1 MPDNTPASGPSLG
14 APTSP
19 SASGSGT
26 GGNTAAP
33 GGVGHARMS
42 LREREKQLD
51 RGASVLDL
59 GTDITFREVLR
70 IFARVVSTFRLFKAR
85 IATKLGFITVE
96 LVFRLMVA
104 PWPGKVVV
112 DHVILGAP
120 IGDASGFPTYLAPLV
135 LLLNGMGPVEMM
147 LWVFLLGVFMVTVFG
162 FTTSRGAGRSP
173 SGAPTGASAG
183 SSGGAT
189 VLSPQGHGTLAQG
202 HDIATQTENQ
212 ANMGSGLMAGI
223 LGVIDFR
230 VHLRLSQSLNH
241 FLRTQVAGKLRS
253 LPMTTLD
260 DLRIG
265 DSVYRVL
272 YDSTSANML
281 LHGIAL
287 GLYSGLLGV
296 VITLYIMLT
305 YFGAASEVIVL
316 GMLAL
321 PIVFLIELPFAR
333 MARRRGQASRAS
345 GSRTTSNIEEGMSN
359 VLAVQ
364 SLGGNERE
372 SRRFRR
378 ASAESFKRFRTEWFV
393 VLTYRQAFSLALM
406 LSQVLFFLVMAG
418 RVIDGTFTAGDYFV
432 LTYYFFVLSA
442 TFGAW
447 GFMYTEWQR
456 YIAGMRRVFF
466 LMDLPGERS
475 RDGVEL
481 GGIKRGVEMKGV
493 GLVYPDGRRALR
505 HVDLEARI
513 GEIVAF
519 VGPTGA
525 GKTSLAYMV
534 PAFVQATEGT
544 VSIDGVDLKD
554 VAVES
559 LREQVSYVFQETQL
573 FSDSILENIRYG
585 NRDATEAQ
593 VERAARIAGA
603 HDFIAAL
610 PDGYR
615 TNLGTVTTKLSV
627 GQKQRIAI
635 ARGLLRDARIL
646 ILDEPTS
653 ALDPETEAYLVDAL
667 HEAAKDR
674 LVIIIAHRLS
684 TIAHADRICFLEDG
698 EVRESGSHEELMAI
712 PDGRYREYVS
722 LQAGSQA

>member
-1 MPDNTPASGPSLG
+1 MAEAARASRP
-14 APTSP
+14 
-19 SASGSGT
+19 
-26 GGNTAAP
+26 
-33 GGVGHARMS
+33 S
-42 LREREKQLD
+42 LREHEKQLD
-51 RGASVLDL
+51 RAASVLDL
-59 GTDITFREVLR
+59 GTDISFREVLR
-70 IFARVVSTFRLFKAR
+70 IFARVVSTFGLFKAR

-96 LVFRLMVA
+96 LAFRLLVA

-112 DHVILGAP
+112 DHVILGMP
-120 IGDASGFPTYLAPLV
+120 IGDASGFPAFLAPAV
-135 LLLNGMGPVEMM
+135 LLLDGMGPVEMM

-189 VLSPQGHGTLAQG
+189 ALTPQGLGTLAQG
-202 HDIATQTENQ
+202 HDIATQTENL
-212 ANMGSGLMAGI
+212 ANLGSGLMAGI
-223 LGVIDFR
+223 LGFIDFR
-230 VHLRLSQSLNH
+230 VHLRLSQSMNH
-241 FLRTQVAGKLRS
+241 FLRTRVAGKLRS

-272 YDSTSANML
+272 YDTTSANML

-296 VITLYIMLT
+296 VITLYIMFT
-305 YFGAASEVIVL
+305 YFGAAPEVIVL

-345 GSRTTSNIEEGMSN
+345 GSSTTSNIEEGMSN

-372 SRRFRR
+372 ARRFRR
-378 ASAESFKRFRTEWFV
+378 ASAESFKRFRTEWFL
-393 VLTYRQAFSLALM
+393 VLTVRQAFSLALM
-406 LSQVLFFLVMAG
+406 LGQVLFFIVMAG

-432 LTYYFFVLSA
+432 LTYYYFVLSA

-447 GFMYTEWQR
+447 GFVYTEWQG

-466 LMDLPGERS
+466 LMGLPEEKT

-481 GGIKRGVEMKGV
+481 DRIKRGVEMRGV
-493 GLVYPDGRRALR
+493 GLTYPDGRRALR
-505 HVDLEARI
+505 NVDLEARI

-544 VSIDGVDLKD
+544 VSIDGVDLTD

-559 LREQVSYVFQETQL
+559 LRKQVSYVFQETQL

-585 NRDATEAQ
+585 NPAATEAQ
-593 VERAARIAGA
+593 VERAARVAGA

-615 TNLGTVTTKLSV
+615 TNLGTVTSKLSV

-635 ARGLLRDARIL
+635 ARGLLREARIL

-667 HEAAKDR
+667 HEAAKDK

-684 TIAHADRICFLEDG
+684 TIANADRICFLEDG
-698 EVRESGSHEELMAI
+698 EVRESGTHEELMAM

>member
-1 MPDNTPASGPSLG
+1 MAEAARASRP
-14 APTSP
+14 
-19 SASGSGT
+19 
-26 GGNTAAP
+26 
-33 GGVGHARMS
+33 S
-42 LREREKQLD
+42 LREHENQLD
-51 RGASVLDL
+51 RAAGVLDL
-59 GTDITFREVLR
+59 GTDIGFREVLR

-112 DHVILGAP
+112 DHVILGMP
-120 IGDASGFPTYLAPLV
+120 IGDASGFPAYLVPLV
-135 LLLNGMGPVEMM
+135 LLLDGMGPVEMM

-189 VLSPQGHGTLAQG
+189 ALTPQGHGTLAQG

-212 ANMGSGLMAGI
+212 ANLGSGLMAGI
-223 LGVIDFR
+223 LGFVDFR
-230 VHLRLSQSLNH
+230 VHLRLMQSMNH

-272 YDSTSANML
+272 YDTTSVSAL

-296 VITLYIMLT
+296 VITLTIMFT
-305 YFGAASEVIVL
+305 YFGAAPEVIVL
-316 GMLAL
+316 GVLAL

-345 GSRTTSNIEEGMSN
+345 GSSTTSNIEEGMSN

-372 SRRFRR
+372 GQRFRR
-378 ASAESFKRFRTEWFV
+378 ASAESFKRFRTEWFL
-393 VLTYRQAFSLALM
+393 VLTVRQAFSLALM
-406 LSQVLFFLVMAG
+406 LSQVLFFIVMAG

-432 LTYYFFVLSA
+432 LAYYFFVLSA

-456 YIAGMRRVFF
+456 DIAGMRRVFF
-466 LMDLPGERS
+466 LMDLPPEKT
-475 RDGVEL
+475 RDGIEL
-481 GGIKRGVEMKGV
+481 DKIERGVEMKAV
-493 GLVYPDGRRALR
+493 GLTYPDGRRALR
-505 HVDLEARI
+505 NVDLEARI
-513 GEIVAF
+513 GEIVAL

-534 PAFVQATEGT
+534 PAFVQATEGA

-559 LREQVSYVFQETQL
+559 LRKQVSYVFQETQL

-585 NRDATEAQ
+585 NPGATEAQ
-593 VERAARIAGA
+593 VERAARVAGA

-615 TNLGTVTTKLSV
+615 TNLGTVTSKLSV

-653 ALDPETEAYLVDAL
+653 ALDPETEGYLVDAL

-684 TIAHADRICFLEDG
+684 TIANADRICFLEDG
-698 EVRESGSHEELMAI
+698 EVRESGSHEELMAV
-712 PDGRYREYVS
+712 PDGRYREYVA
-722 LQAGSQA
+722 LQAGSR

>member
-1 MPDNTPASGPSLG
+1 MAEAARASRP
-14 APTSP
+14 
-19 SASGSGT
+19 
-26 GGNTAAP
+26 
-33 GGVGHARMS
+33 S
-42 LREREKQLD
+42 LREHEKQLD
-51 RGASVLDL
+51 RAASVLDL
-59 GTDITFREVLR
+59 GTDISFREVLR
-70 IFARVVSTFRLFKAR
+70 IFARVISTFRLFKAR

-112 DHVILGAP
+112 DHVILGMP
-120 IGDASGFPTYLAPLV
+120 IGDASGFPAFLAPAV
-135 LLLNGMGPVEMM
+135 LLLDGMGPVEMM
-147 LWVFLLGVFMVTVFG
+147 LWVFLLGAFMVTVFG

-189 VLSPQGHGTLAQG
+189 ALTPQGLGTLAQG

-212 ANMGSGLMAGI
+212 ANLGSGLMAGI
-223 LGVIDFR
+223 LGFIDFR
-230 VHLRLSQSLNH
+230 VHLRLSQSMNH
-241 FLRTQVAGKLRS
+241 FLRTRVAGKLRS

-296 VITLYIMLT
+296 VITLYIMFT
-305 YFGAASEVIVL
+305 YFGAAPEVIVL

-333 MARRRGQASRAS
+333 MSRRRGQASRAS
-345 GSRTTSNIEEGMSN
+345 GSSTTSNIEEGMSN

-372 SRRFRR
+372 SQRLRR
-378 ASAESFKRFRTEWFV
+378 ASAESFKRFRTEWFL
-393 VLTYRQAFSLALM
+393 VLTYRQAFSLALL
-406 LSQVLFFLVMAG
+406 LSQVLFFIVMAG

-456 YIAGMRRVFF
+456 DIAGMRRVFF
-466 LMDLPGERS
+466 LMDLPAEKT

-481 GGIKRGVEMKGV
+481 DRIKRGVEMKGV
-493 GLVYPDGRRALR
+493 GLTYPDGRRALR
-505 HVDLEARI
+505 NVDLEARI

-525 GKTSLAYMV
+525 GKTSLAYTV

-544 VSIDGVDLKD
+544 VKVDGVDLKD

-559 LREQVSYVFQETQL
+559 LRKQVSYVFQETQL

-585 NRDATEAQ
+585 NPAATEAQ
-593 VERAARIAGA
+593 VERAARVAGA

-615 TNLGTVTTKLSV
+615 TNLGTVTSKLSV

-635 ARGLLRDARIL
+635 ARGILRDARIV

-667 HEAAKDR
+667 NEAAKDR

-684 TIAHADRICFLEDG
+684 TIANADRICFLEDG
-698 EVRESGSHEELMAI
+698 EVRESGTHEELMAM

>member
-33 GGVGHARMS
+33 GGAEHSRMS
-42 LREREKQLD
+42 LRERETQLD
-51 RGASVLDL
+51 RAASVLDL

-85 IATKLGFITVE
+85 ILAKLGFITVE

-135 LLLNGMGPVEMM
+135 LLLDGMGPVEMM

-173 SGAPTGASAG
+173 SGAPTGTSAG

-305 YFGAASEVIVL
+305 YFGAASEVVVL

-345 GSRTTSNIEEGMSN
+345 GSTTTSNIEEGMSN

-372 SRRFRR
+372 SRRFRQ

-406 LSQVLFFLVMAG
+406 LSQVLFFIVMAG
-418 RVIDGTFTAGDYFV
+418 RVIDGTFTAGDFFV

-635 ARGLLRDARIL
+635 ARGLLRDARVL

-667 HEAAKDR
+667 HEAVKDR

-684 TIAHADRICFLEDG
+684 TIAHADRIYFLEAG
-698 EVRESGSHEELMAI
+698 EVRESGSHEELMAV
-712 PDGRYREYVS
+712 PDGRYREYVL
-722 LQAGSQA
+722 LQAGAG

>member
-19 SASGSGT
+19 SASRSGT

-33 GGVGHARMS
+33 GGAGHARMS

-51 RGASVLDL
+51 RAASVLDL
-59 GTDITFREVLR
+59 GADITFREVLR

-85 IATKLGFITVE
+85 ILAKLGFITVE

-135 LLLNGMGPVEMM
+135 LLLDGMGPVEMM
-147 LWVFLLGVFMVTVFG
+147 LWVFLLGVFTVTVFG

-189 VLSPQGHGTLAQG
+189 ILSPQGHGTLAQG

-316 GMLAL
+316 GMFAL

-505 HVDLEARI
+505 NVDLEARI
-513 GEIVAF
+513 GEITAI

-554 VAVES
+554 VSVDS
-559 LREQVSYVFQETQL
+559 LRDQVSYVFQETQL
-573 FSDSILENIRYG
+573 FSDSILENIRFG
-585 NRDATEAQ
+585 NRDATEEQ
-593 VERAARIAGA
+593 VERAARTAGA

-684 TIAHADRICFLEDG
+684 TVAHADRIYFLEDG
-698 EVRESGSHEELMAI
+698 EVRESGSHEELTAI

-722 LQAGSQA
+722 LQAGAG

>member
-1 MPDNTPASGPSLG
+1 
-14 APTSP
+14 
-19 SASGSGT
+19 
-26 GGNTAAP
+26 
-33 GGVGHARMS
+33 
-42 LREREKQLD
+42 
-51 RGASVLDL
+51 
-59 GTDITFREVLR
+59 
-70 IFARVVSTFRLFKAR
+70 
-85 IATKLGFITVE
+85 
-96 LVFRLMVA
+96 
-104 PWPGKVVV
+104 
-112 DHVILGAP
+112 
-120 IGDASGFPTYLAPLV
+120 
-135 LLLNGMGPVEMM
+135 
-147 LWVFLLGVFMVTVFG
+147 
-162 FTTSRGAGRSP
+162 
-173 SGAPTGASAG
+173 
-183 SSGGAT
+183 
-189 VLSPQGHGTLAQG
+189 
-202 HDIATQTENQ
+202 
-212 ANMGSGLMAGI
+212 
-223 LGVIDFR
+223 
-230 VHLRLSQSLNH
+230 
-241 FLRTQVAGKLRS
+241 
-253 LPMTTLD
+253 
-260 DLRIG
+260 
-265 DSVYRVL
+265 
-272 YDSTSANML
+272 
-281 LHGIAL
+281 
-287 GLYSGLLGV
+287 LGV
-296 VITLYIMLT
+296 VITLYIMFT
-305 YFGAASEVIVL
+305 YFGAAPEVIVL

-345 GSRTTSNIEEGMSN
+345 GSSTTSNIEEGMSN

-372 SRRFRR
+372 GQRFRQ
-378 ASAESFKRFRTEWFV
+378 ASAESFKRFRTEWFL

-406 LSQVLFFLVMAG
+406 LGQVLFFIVMAG

-432 LTYYFFVLSA
+432 LTYYYFVLSA

-447 GFMYTEWQR
+447 GFVYTEWQG
-456 YIAGMRRVFF
+456 YVAGMRRVFF
-466 LMDLPGERS
+466 LMDLPEEKT

-481 GGIKRGVEMKGV
+481 DWIKRGVEMKGV
-493 GLVYPDGRRALR
+493 GLTYPDGRRALR
-505 HVDLEARI
+505 NVDLEARI

-544 VSIDGVDLKD
+544 VKVDGVDLKD

-559 LREQVSYVFQETQL
+559 LRKEVSYVFQETQL

-585 NRDATEAQ
+585 NQGATEAQ
-593 VERAARIAGA
+593 VERAARTAGA

-610 PDGYR
+610 PDGYG
-615 TNLGTVTTKLSV
+615 TNLGTVTSKLSV

-667 HEAAKDR
+667 HEAAKDK

-684 TIAHADRICFLEDG
+684 TIANADRICFLEGG
-698 EVRESGSHEELMAI
+698 EVRESGSHEELMAT

>member
-1 MPDNTPASGPSLG
+1 MAEAAGASRP
-14 APTSP
+14 
-19 SASGSGT
+19 
-26 GGNTAAP
+26 
-33 GGVGHARMS
+33 S
-42 LREREKQLD
+42 LREHEKQLD
-51 RGASVLDL
+51 RAASVLDL
-59 GTDITFREVLR
+59 GTDIGFREVLR

-112 DHVILGAP
+112 DHVILGMP
-120 IGDASGFPTYLAPLV
+120 IGDASGFPAYLAPAV
-135 LLLNGMGPVEMM
+135 LLLDGMGPVEMM
-147 LWVFLLGVFMVTVFG
+147 LWVLLLGVFMVTVFG
-162 FTTSRGAGRSP
+162 FTTGRGAGRSP

-189 VLSPQGHGTLAQG
+189 ALTPQGLGTLAQG

-212 ANMGSGLMAGI
+212 ANLGSGLMAGI
-223 LGVIDFR
+223 LGFIDFR
-230 VHLRLSQSLNH
+230 VHLRLSQSMNH
-241 FLRTQVAGKLRS
+241 FLRTRVAGKLRS

-296 VITLYIMLT
+296 VITLYIMFT
-305 YFGAASEVIVL
+305 YFGAAPEVIVL

-321 PIVFLIELPFAR
+321 PIVFLFEFPFAR
-333 MARRRGQASRAS
+333 MSRRRGQASRAS
-345 GSRTTSNIEEGMSN
+345 GSSTTSNIEEGMSN

-372 SRRFRR
+372 GQRFRR
-378 ASAESFKRFRTEWFV
+378 ASAESFKRFRTEWFL

-406 LSQVLFFLVMAG
+406 LSQVLFFIVMAG

-456 YIAGMRRVFF
+456 DIAGMRRVFF
-466 LMDLPGERS
+466 LMDLPGEKT

-481 GGIKRGVEMKGV
+481 DRIRRGVEMKGV
-493 GLVYPDGRRALR
+493 GLTYPDGRRALR
-505 HVDLEARI
+505 NVNLEARI

-519 VGPTGA
+519 AGPTGA

-534 PAFVQATEGT
+534 PAFVQPTEGT
-544 VSIDGVDLKD
+544 VKVDGVDLKD

-559 LREQVSYVFQETQL
+559 LRKQVSYVFQETQL

-585 NRDATEAQ
+585 NPAATEAQ
-593 VERAARIAGA
+593 VERAARVAGA

-615 TNLGTVTTKLSV
+615 TNLGTVTSKLSV

-635 ARGLLRDARIL
+635 ARGLLREARIL

-684 TIAHADRICFLEDG
+684 TIANADRIYFLEDG
-698 EVRESGSHEELMAI
+698 EVREQGTHEELMAV
-712 PDGRYREYVS
+712 PEGRYREYVS
-722 LQAGSQA
+722 LQAGSR

>member
-1 MPDNTPASGPSLG
+1 MAEAAGASRPSF
-14 APTSP
+14 
-19 SASGSGT
+19 
-26 GGNTAAP
+26 
-33 GGVGHARMS
+33 
-42 LREREKQLD
+42 REGEKQLD
-51 RGASVLDL
+51 RAASVLDL
-59 GTDITFREVLR
+59 GTDIPFREVLR

-112 DHVILGAP
+112 DHIILGAP
-120 IGDASGFPTYLAPLV
+120 IGDASGFPAYLAPAV
-135 LLLNGMGPVEMM
+135 LLLDGMGPVEMM

-189 VLSPQGHGTLAQG
+189 ALTPQGHGTLAQG
-202 HDIATQTENQ
+202 HDIATQTENL

-223 LGVIDFR
+223 LGFLDFR
-230 VHLRLSQSLNH
+230 VHLRLSQSMNH
-241 FLRTQVAGKLRS
+241 FLRTRVARKLRR

-272 YDSTSANML
+272 YDTTSANML

-296 VITLYIMLT
+296 VITLSIMFT
-305 YFGAASEVIVL
+305 YFGAAPEVIVL

-345 GSRTTSNIEEGMSN
+345 GSSTTSNIEEGMSN

-372 SRRFRR
+372 GERFRKASEESFRRFRW
-378 ASAESFKRFRTEWFV
+378 EWFL
-393 VLTYRQAFSLALM
+393 VLTYRQAFSLALL
-406 LSQVLFFLVMAG
+406 LSQVVFFIVMAG

-456 YIAGMRRVFF
+456 DIAGMRRVFF
-466 LMDLPGERS
+466 LMDLPAEKA
-475 RDGVEL
+475 RDGIQLDRV
-481 GGIKRGVEMKGV
+481 KRGVEMKGV

-505 HVDLEARI
+505 DVDLEARI

-525 GKTSLAYMV
+525 GKTSLAYLV

-544 VSIDGVDLKD
+544 VSSDGVDLKD
-554 VAVES
+554 VSVES

-585 NRDATEAQ
+585 NPAATEAQ
-593 VERAARIAGA
+593 VERAARVAGA

-615 TNLGTVTTKLSV
+615 TNLGTVTSKLSV

-684 TIAHADRICFLEDG
+684 TIANADRIYFLEQG
-698 EVRESGSHEELMAI
+698 EVRESGSHEQLMAI

-722 LQAGSQA
+722 LQAGAA

>member
-1 MPDNTPASGPSLG
+1 MAEAAGASRPSF
-14 APTSP
+14 
-19 SASGSGT
+19 
-26 GGNTAAP
+26 
-33 GGVGHARMS
+33 
-42 LREREKQLD
+42 REGEKQLD
-51 RGASVLDL
+51 RAASVLDL
-59 GTDITFREVLR
+59 GTDIPVREVLR

-112 DHVILGAP
+112 DHIILGAP
-120 IGDASGFPTYLAPLV
+120 IGDASGFPAYLAPAV
-135 LLLNGMGPVEMM
+135 LLLDGMGPVEMM

-189 VLSPQGHGTLAQG
+189 ALTPQGHGTLAQG
-202 HDIATQTENQ
+202 HDIATQTENL

-223 LGVIDFR
+223 LGFLDFR
-230 VHLRLSQSLNH
+230 VHLRLSQSMNH
-241 FLRTQVAGKLRS
+241 FLRTRVAGKLRS
-253 LPMTTLD
+253 LSMTTLD

-272 YDSTSANML
+272 YDTTSANML

-296 VITLYIMLT
+296 VITLSIMFT
-305 YFGAASEVIVL
+305 YFGAAPEVIVL
-316 GMLAL
+316 GVLAL

-345 GSRTTSNIEEGMSN
+345 GSSTTSNIEEGMSN

-372 SRRFRR
+372 GERFRK
-378 ASAESFKRFRTEWFV
+378 ASAESFRRFRWEWFL
-393 VLTYRQAFSLALM
+393 VLTYRQAFSLALL
-406 LSQVLFFLVMAG
+406 LSQVVFFIVMAG

-456 YIAGMRRVFF
+456 DIAGMRRVFF
-466 LMDLPGERS
+466 LMDLPAEKA
-475 RDGVEL
+475 RDGVGL
-481 GGIKRGVEMKGV
+481 DRIKRGVEMNGV

-505 HVDLEARI
+505 DVDLEARI

-519 VGPTGA
+519 AGPTGA

-544 VSIDGVDLKD
+544 VSVDGVDLKD
-554 VAVES
+554 VSVES

-573 FSDSILENIRYG
+573 FSDSIAENIRYG
-585 NRDATEAQ
+585 NPAATEAQ

-603 HDFIAAL
+603 HDFITAL

-615 TNLGTVTTKLSV
+615 TNLGTVTSKLSV

-684 TIAHADRICFLEDG
+684 TIANADRIYFLEQG
-698 EVRESGSHEELMAI
+698 EVRESGSHEQLMAI

-722 LQAGSQA
+722 LQAGAA

>member
-1 MPDNTPASGPSLG
+1 MSE
-14 APTSP
+14 
-19 SASGSGT
+19 
-26 GGNTAAP
+26 AARA
-33 GGVGHARMS
+33 ARPS
-42 LREREKQLD
+42 LREHEKQLD
-51 RGASVLDL
+51 RAASVLDL
-59 GTDITFREVLR
+59 GTDIPFRQVLR
-70 IFARVVSTFRLFKAR
+70 IFARIVSTFRLFRAR

-112 DHVILGAP
+112 DHVILGMP
-120 IGDASGFPTYLAPLV
+120 IGDAAGFPAYLVPLV
-135 LLLNGMGPVEMM
+135 LLLDGMGSVEMM

-189 VLSPQGHGTLAQG
+189 ALSPQGHGTLAQG

-212 ANMGSGLMAGI
+212 ANLGSGLMAGV
-223 LGVIDFR
+223 LGFIDFR
-230 VHLRLSQSLNH
+230 VHLRLVQSLNH
-241 FLRTQVAGKLRS
+241 LLRTQVAGKLRS

-272 YDSTSANML
+272 YDTTSVSAL

-296 VITLYIMLT
+296 VITLYIMFT
-305 YFGAASEVIVL
+305 YFGAAPEVIVL

-333 MARRRGQASRAS
+333 MSRRRGQASRAS
-345 GSRTTSNIEEGMSN
+345 GSSTTSNIEEGMSN

-372 SRRFRR
+372 GQRFRR
-378 ASAESFKRFRTEWFV
+378 ASAESFKRFRTEWFL
-393 VLTYRQAFSLALM
+393 VLTYRQAFSLALL
-406 LSQVLFFLVMAG
+406 LSQVLFFIVMAG

-456 YIAGMRRVFF
+456 DIAGMRRVFF
-466 LMDLPGERS
+466 LMDLPAEKTRE
-475 RDGVEL
+475 GVKL
-481 GGIKRGVEMKGV
+481 GRIERGVEMKGAA
-493 GLVYPDGRRALR
+493 LTYPDGRRALR
-505 HVDLEARI
+505 NVDLEARI
-513 GEIVAF
+513 GEIVAV

-544 VSIDGVDLKD
+544 VKVDDVDLKD

-585 NRDATEAQ
+585 NPAATEVQ

-615 TNLGTVTTKLSV
+615 TNLGTVTSKLSV

-635 ARGLLRDARIL
+635 ARGLLRGARIL

-684 TIAHADRICFLEDG
+684 TIANADRIYFLEDG
-698 EVRESGSHEELMAI
+698 EVRESGSHEALMAM
-712 PDGRYREYVS
+712 PEGRYREYVS
-722 LQAGSQA
+722 LQAGSR

>member
-1 MPDNTPASGPSLG
+1 MGEAAGASRPSF
-14 APTSP
+14 
-19 SASGSGT
+19 
-26 GGNTAAP
+26 
-33 GGVGHARMS
+33 
-42 LREREKQLD
+42 REGEKQLD
-51 RGASVLDL
+51 RAASVLDL
-59 GTDITFREVLR
+59 GTDIPVREVLR

-112 DHVILGAP
+112 DHIILGAP
-120 IGDASGFPTYLAPLV
+120 IGDASGFPAYLAPAV
-135 LLLNGMGPVEMM
+135 LLLDGMGPVEMM

-189 VLSPQGHGTLAQG
+189 ALTPQGHGTLAQG
-202 HDIATQTENQ
+202 HDIATQTENL

-223 LGVIDFR
+223 LGFLDFR
-230 VHLRLSQSLNH
+230 VHLRLSQSMNH
-241 FLRTQVAGKLRS
+241 FLRTRVARKLRS

-272 YDSTSANML
+272 YDTTSANML

-296 VITLYIMLT
+296 VITLSIMFT
-305 YFGAASEVIVL
+305 YYGGAPEVIVL

-321 PIVFLIELPFAR
+321 PIVLLIELPFAR

-345 GSRTTSNIEEGMSN
+345 GSSTTSNIEEGMSN

-372 SRRFRR
+372 GERFRKASEESFRRFRW
-378 ASAESFKRFRTEWFV
+378 EWFL
-393 VLTYRQAFSLALM
+393 VLTYRQAFSLALL
-406 LSQVLFFLVMAG
+406 LSQVVFFIVMAG

-456 YIAGMRRVFF
+456 DIAGMRRVFF
-466 LMDLPGERS
+466 LMDLPAEKA
-475 RDGVEL
+475 RDGVGL
-481 GGIKRGVEMKGV
+481 DRIKRGVEMNGV

-505 HVDLEARI
+505 DVDLEARI

-519 VGPTGA
+519 AGPTGA

-554 VAVES
+554 VSVES
-559 LREQVSYVFQETQL
+559 LRKQVSYVFQETQL

-585 NRDATEAQ
+585 NPAATEAQ
-593 VERAARIAGA
+593 VERAARVAGA

-615 TNLGTVTTKLSV
+615 TNLGTVTSKLSV

-684 TIAHADRICFLEDG
+684 TIAHADRIYFLEQG
-698 EVRESGSHEELMAI
+698 EVRESGSHEELMAL

-722 LQAGSQA
+722 LQAGSR

>member
-1 MPDNTPASGPSLG
+1 MAEAARASRPSF
-14 APTSP
+14 
-19 SASGSGT
+19 
-26 GGNTAAP
+26 
-33 GGVGHARMS
+33 
-42 LREREKQLD
+42 REGEKQLD
-51 RGASVLDL
+51 RAASVLDL

-85 IATKLGFITVE
+85 ILAKLGFITVE

-135 LLLNGMGPVEMM
+135 LLLDGMGPVEMM

-189 VLSPQGHGTLAQG
+189 ILSPQGHGTLAQG

-378 ASAESFKRFRTEWFV
+378 ASAESFERFRTEWFV

-585 NRDATEAQ
+585 NRDATEEQ

-610 PDGYR
+610 PDGYG
-615 TNLGTVTTKLSV
+615 TNLGTVTSKLSV

-684 TIAHADRICFLEDG
+684 TIAHADRIYFLEAG
-698 EVRESGSHEELMAI
+698 EVRESGSHEELMAV

-722 LQAGSQA
+722 LQAGSHA

>member
-1 MPDNTPASGPSLG
+1 MIAEAAGASRPSF
-14 APTSP
+14 
-19 SASGSGT
+19 
-26 GGNTAAP
+26 
-33 GGVGHARMS
+33 
-42 LREREKQLD
+42 REHEKQLD
-51 RGASVLDL
+51 RAASVLDL
-59 GTDITFREVLR
+59 GADISFREVLR
-70 IFARVVSTFRLFKAR
+70 IFARVVSTFRLFAGR

-112 DHVILGAP
+112 DHVILGMP
-120 IGDASGFPTYLAPLV
+120 IGDASGFPAYLAPLV
-135 LLLNGMGPVEMM
+135 LLLDGMGPVEMM

-189 VLSPQGHGTLAQG
+189 ALSPQGHGTLAQG

-212 ANMGSGLMAGI
+212 ANLGSGLMAGI
-223 LGVIDFR
+223 LGFVDFR
-230 VHLRLSQSLNH
+230 VHLRLMQSMNH

-272 YDSTSANML
+272 YDTTSVSAL

-296 VITLYIMLT
+296 VITLYIMFT
-305 YFGAASEVIVL
+305 YFGAAPEVIVL

-345 GSRTTSNIEEGMSN
+345 GSTTTSNIEEGMSN

-372 SRRFRR
+372 GQRFRR
-378 ASAESFKRFRTEWFV
+378 ASAESFKRFRTEWLL

-406 LSQVLFFLVMAG
+406 LSQVLFFIVMAG

-456 YIAGMRRVFF
+456 DIAGMRRVFF
-466 LMDLPGERS
+466 LMDLPPERS

-481 GGIKRGVEMKGV
+481 DRIKRGVEMNGV
-493 GLVYPDGRRALR
+493 GLTYPDGRRALR
-505 HVDLEARI
+505 NVDLEARV

-544 VSIDGVDLKD
+544 VKVDGVDLKD

-559 LREQVSYVFQETQL
+559 LRKQVSYVFQETQL

-585 NRDATEAQ
+585 NPAATEAQ
-593 VERAARIAGA
+593 VERAARVAGA

-615 TNLGTVTTKLSV
+615 TNLGTVTSKLSV

-635 ARGLLRDARIL
+635 ARGLLREARIL

-684 TIAHADRICFLEDG
+684 TIANADRIYFLEDG
-698 EVRESGSHEELMAI
+698 EVRESGSHEELMAT

>member
-1 MPDNTPASGPSLG
+1 MAEAARASRP
-14 APTSP
+14 
-19 SASGSGT
+19 
-26 GGNTAAP
+26 
-33 GGVGHARMS
+33 S
-42 LREREKQLD
+42 LREHEKQLD
-51 RGASVLDL
+51 RTASVLDL
-59 GTDITFREVLR
+59 GTDISFRDVLC
-70 IFARVVSTFRLFKAR
+70 IFARVVSTFGLFKAR

-96 LVFRLMVA
+96 LAFRLLVA

-112 DHVILGAP
+112 DHVILGMP
-120 IGDASGFPTYLAPLV
+120 IGDASGFPAFLAPAV
-135 LLLNGMGPVEMM
+135 LLLDGMGPVEMM
-147 LWVFLLGVFMVTVFG
+147 LWVFLLGVFTVTVFG

-189 VLSPQGHGTLAQG
+189 ALTPQGLGTLAQG

-212 ANMGSGLMAGI
+212 ANLGSGLMAGI
-223 LGVIDFR
+223 LGFIDFR
-230 VHLRLSQSLNH
+230 VHLRLSQSMNH
-241 FLRTQVAGKLRS
+241 FLRTRVAGKLRS

-265 DSVYRVL
+265 DTVYRVL

-296 VITLYIMLT
+296 VITLYIMFT
-305 YFGAASEVIVL
+305 YFGAAPEVIVL

-345 GSRTTSNIEEGMSN
+345 GSSTTSNIEEGMSN

-372 SRRFRR
+372 GQRFRQ
-378 ASAESFKRFRTEWFV
+378 ASAESFKRFRTEWFL
-393 VLTYRQAFSLALM
+393 VLTVRQAFSLALM
-406 LSQVLFFLVMAG
+406 LGQ
-418 RVIDGTFTAGDYFV
+418 T
-432 LTYYFFVLSA
+432 
-442 TFGAW
+442 
-447 GFMYTEWQR
+447 
-456 YIAGMRRVFF
+456 
-466 LMDLPGERS
+466 
-475 RDGVEL
+475 
-481 GGIKRGVEMKGV
+481 
-493 GLVYPDGRRALR
+493 YPDGRRALR
-505 HVDLEARI
+505 NVDLEARV

-544 VSIDGVDLKD
+544 VKVDGVDLKD

-559 LREQVSYVFQETQL
+559 LRKQVSYVFQETQL

-585 NRDATEAQ
+585 NPAASEAQ
-593 VERAARIAGA
+593 VERAARVAGA

-615 TNLGTVTTKLSV
+615 TNLGTVTSKLSV

-635 ARGLLRDARIL
+635 ARGLLREARIL

-684 TIAHADRICFLEDG
+684 TIANADRIFFLEDG
-698 EVRESGSHEELMAI
+698 EVRESGTHEELMAM

>member
-1 MPDNTPASGPSLG
+1 MAEAAGASRPSF
-14 APTSP
+14 
-19 SASGSGT
+19 
-26 GGNTAAP
+26 
-33 GGVGHARMS
+33 
-42 LREREKQLD
+42 REGEEQLD
-51 RGASVLDL
+51 RAASVLDL
-59 GTDITFREVLR
+59 GTDIPFREVLR

-112 DHVILGAP
+112 DHIILGAP
-120 IGDASGFPTYLAPLV
+120 IGDASGFPAYLAPAV
-135 LLLNGMGPVEMM
+135 LLLDGMGPVEMM

-189 VLSPQGHGTLAQG
+189 ALTPQGHGTLAQG
-202 HDIATQTENQ
+202 HDIATQTENL

-223 LGVIDFR
+223 LGFLDFR
-230 VHLRLSQSLNH
+230 VHLRLSQSMNH
-241 FLRTQVAGKLRS
+241 FLRTRVARKLRS

-272 YDSTSANML
+272 YDTTSANML

-296 VITLYIMLT
+296 VITLSIMFT
-305 YFGAASEVIVL
+305 YFGAAPEVIVL

-345 GSRTTSNIEEGMSN
+345 GSSTTSNIEEGMSN

-378 ASAESFKRFRTEWFV
+378 ASEESFKRFRTEWFL

-406 LSQVLFFLVMAG
+406 LSQVVFFIVMAG

-456 YIAGMRRVFF
+456 DIAGMRRVFF
-466 LMDLPGERS
+466 LMDLPAEKA
-475 RDGVEL
+475 RDGVQL
-481 GGIKRGVEMKGV
+481 DRIKRGIEMKGV

-505 HVDLEARI
+505 DVDLEARI

-525 GKTSLAYMV
+525 GGHRHRVALAFLVVADRRHTLPVEEAVAAVHAVEKPRWMVAPMKQVRTRHVAPVVGLLAQASVLEDVEEVV
-534 PAFVQATEGT
+534 PALPVDGPVRVEGHRDAFRHDEVVARSCRVAQDALAECAGAFGERVGDLRERSRHASPRAVRLPRHPELEGAVPGRRTELH
-544 VSIDGVDLKD
+544 GVDGCRVSVDDHLGVVQHEALVV
-554 VAVES
+554 VAAPVGLLLQLLPQIG
-559 LREQVSYVFQETQL
+559 LR
-573 FSDSILENIRYG
+573 R
-585 NRDATEAQ
+585 
-593 VERAARIAGA
+593 AGA
-603 HDFIAAL
+603 AS
-610 PDGYR
+610 PG
-615 TNLGTVTTKLSV
+615 LGKEGDLSV
-627 GQKQRIAI
+627 DVTGPCCGVV
-635 ARGLLRDARIL
+635 GL
-646 ILDEPTS
+646 
-653 ALDPETEAYLVDAL
+653 
-667 HEAAKDR
+667 
-674 LVIIIAHRLS
+674 
-684 TIAHADRICFLEDG
+684 
-698 EVRESGSHEELMAI
+698 
-712 PDGRYREYVS
+712 
-722 LQAGSQA
+722 

>member
-1 MPDNTPASGPSLG
+1 MGEAAGASRPSF
-14 APTSP
+14 
-19 SASGSGT
+19 
-26 GGNTAAP
+26 
-33 GGVGHARMS
+33 
-42 LREREKQLD
+42 REGEKQLD
-51 RGASVLDL
+51 RAASVLDL
-59 GTDITFREVLR
+59 GTDIPVREVLR

-112 DHVILGAP
+112 DHIILGAP
-120 IGDASGFPTYLAPLV
+120 IGDASGFPAYLAPAV
-135 LLLNGMGPVEMM
+135 LLLDGMGPVEMM

-189 VLSPQGHGTLAQG
+189 ALTPQGHGTLAQG
-202 HDIATQTENQ
+202 HDIATQTENL

-223 LGVIDFR
+223 LGFLDFR
-230 VHLRLSQSLNH
+230 VHLRLSQSMNH
-241 FLRTQVAGKLRS
+241 FLRTRVARKLRS

-272 YDSTSANML
+272 YDTTSANML

-296 VITLYIMLT
+296 VITLSIMFT
-305 YFGAASEVIVL
+305 YYGGAPEVIVL

-321 PIVFLIELPFAR
+321 PIVLLIELPFAR

-345 GSRTTSNIEEGMSN
+345 GSSTTSNIEEGMSN

-372 SRRFRR
+372 GERFRKASEESFRRFRW
-378 ASAESFKRFRTEWFV
+378 EWFL
-393 VLTYRQAFSLALM
+393 VLTYRQAFSLALL
-406 LSQVLFFLVMAG
+406 LSQVVFFIVMAG

-456 YIAGMRRVFF
+456 DIAGMRRVFF
-466 LMDLPGERS
+466 LMDLPAEKA

-481 GGIKRGVEMKGV
+481 DRIKRGVEMKGV

-505 HVDLEARI
+505 DVDLEARV

-525 GKTSLAYMV
+525 GKTSLAYLV

-544 VSIDGVDLKD
+544 VTVDGVDLKD
-554 VAVES
+554 VSVES

-585 NRDATEAQ
+585 NPAATEAQ

-615 TNLGTVTTKLSV
+615 TNLGTVTSKLSV

-684 TIAHADRICFLEDG
+684 TIAHADRIYFLEQG
-698 EVRESGSHEELMAI
+698 EVRESGSHEELMAL

-722 LQAGSQA
+722 LQAGAA